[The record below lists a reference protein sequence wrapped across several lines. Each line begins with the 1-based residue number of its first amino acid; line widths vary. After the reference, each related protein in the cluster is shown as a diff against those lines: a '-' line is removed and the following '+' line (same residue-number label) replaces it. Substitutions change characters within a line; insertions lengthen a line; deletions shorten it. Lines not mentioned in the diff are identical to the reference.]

1 MRRFEEALGWGN
13 QLQNESVVS
22 LKYARVGAANR
33 PLEV

>member
-13 QLQNESVVS
+13 QLQNEPVVN
-22 LKYARVGAANR
+22 LKHARVGAANR